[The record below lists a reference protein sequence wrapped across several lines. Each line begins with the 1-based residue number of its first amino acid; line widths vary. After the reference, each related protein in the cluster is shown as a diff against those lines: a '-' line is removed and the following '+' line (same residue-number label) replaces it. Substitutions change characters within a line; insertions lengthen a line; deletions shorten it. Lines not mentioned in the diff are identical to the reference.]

1 MSLPNKLVS
10 PQKTISKKKKNYEI
24 NKNIKH
30 RGKRKYDLADS
41 LRNWINVNV
50 TDCILGGK
58 NKLKIKLHLGKT
70 GFV

>member
-10 PQKTISKKKKNYEI
+10 PQKTISKKKKNDEK
-24 NKNIKH
+24 NKKIKH

-50 TDCILGGK
+50 TDCILGEK
-58 NKLKIKLHLGKT
+58 NKLKIKNRERK
-70 GFV
+70 VS